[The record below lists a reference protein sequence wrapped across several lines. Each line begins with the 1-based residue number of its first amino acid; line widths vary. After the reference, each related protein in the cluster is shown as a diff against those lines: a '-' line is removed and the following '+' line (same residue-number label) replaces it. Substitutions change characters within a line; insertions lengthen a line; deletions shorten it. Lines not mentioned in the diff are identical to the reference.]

1 MTNVSWDDAVEY
13 AEWLSGQTGKR
24 YRLPTEAEW
33 EYAARAGT
41 ETDYWWGNQIG
52 AKRANWARG
61 DPGWVKHRPS
71 NVGHFPP
78 NPFGLYDTAGNV
90 WEWVE
95 DCWHENYEGASTDGS
110 AWLESNGGDCGQR
123 VMRGGSWASGPGLLR
138 ASGRFRF
145 SVADLRNSDIG
156 FRLAQDID

>member
-1 MTNVSWDDAVEY
+1 MTQWNMP
-13 AEWLSGQTGKR
+13 SGCLDKLASGTV
-24 YRLPTEAEW
+24 YRQRLNGNT
-33 EYAARAGT
+33 RLGAGT

-95 DCWHENYEGASTDGS
+95 DCWHENYEGAPTDGS